1 MQEDKKRTTPPG
13 ESSGARRRRN
23 RKKAAAR
30 PAQKGEKVG
39 AAAEVTPASAAQTE
53 ETAPSTA
60 AQQAVL
66 DTETAVPT
74 QEVPQKEEVTA
85 PQHDTAQAE
94 SEPVPETVPAG
105 AEETAT
111 TAEKAAETAEEEPVL
126 TAEQPADTEA
136 AAQHETVAAEENTEE
151 EKVLEEES
159 PAEEPET
166 ANAPSDSE
174 MPAAEQPE
182 YNEPQ
187 GQDTEEKTEA
197 TTEETLEKET
207 AEADAAEKSEPEE
220 PSSEKSAETV
230 PAEEAETVQEEATEQ
245 QDDQSEESD
254 ADETEADEEELLPE
268 EDEKRLSDLT
278 RTVQLSVE
286 QIMAQVSDETAAPE
300 NVEDSETEEA
310 DETEADEE
318 ELLPEEDEK
327 RLSDLTRTVQLSVEQ
342 IMAQVSDETA
352 APENV
357 EDSETEEADETDEET
372 DGLVDQMRNGLSG
385 MAKWL
390 LLVVFFVLVIACCGV
405 AWLYRNATPD
415 MLPQITASF
424 DGQTLEP
431 TAYKWKVPV
440 IGNVFKRTYA
450 DTFSSTALPLPET
463 VDQVSPD
470 FEISPSGYRCEVT
483 VTDANDAVVF
493 EGNTDS
499 FSEFQFTANG
509 TYTAKLVVHIDA
521 SSVPGDATVTGS
533 ETWLFSFTVGVRPSM
548 RLSSTSVSQ
557 GSVIAISVGDT
568 LDGSAPTLE
577 TQLENAGFYK
587 ANTGWVCYLP
597 IPWNEP
603 TGTQKVT
610 VTAGGCTETLE
621 FTVEAAE
628 WEYKDYY
635 SQSQRVSP
643 YIGANDLPT
652 AVEKLLTESEADIAW
667 TGSNFVQPF
676 LNTLDV
682 KLGYGTTEYVGRSYS
697 ERDSN
702 TGAGGRTAT
711 NTVLTTKSGELLI
724 APANGT
730 VLLAKDLGGDYGY
743 TLVIDH
749 GAGVKSIFYNLQK
762 IDVKVGE
769 SLKQGQTIATCGS
782 TTVAEMRI
790 GTVPIDPLQVWRG
803 QCNALKYY

>member
-182 YNEPQ
+182 DNEPQ

-254 ADETEADEEELLPE
+254 
-268 EDEKRLSDLT
+268 
-278 RTVQLSVE
+278 
-286 QIMAQVSDETAAPE
+286 
-300 NVEDSETEEA
+300 A

-509 TYTAKLVVHIDA
+509 TYTAKLVVHSDA

>member
-182 YNEPQ
+182 DNEPQ

-254 ADETEADEEELLPE
+254 
-268 EDEKRLSDLT
+268 
-278 RTVQLSVE
+278 
-286 QIMAQVSDETAAPE
+286 
-300 NVEDSETEEA
+300 A

-509 TYTAKLVVHIDA
+509 TYTAKLVVHSDA

-769 SLKQGQTIATCGS
+769 ALKQGQTIATCGS
-782 TTVAEMRI
+782 TTMAEMRI
-790 GTVPIDPLQVWRG
+790 GTVPINPLQVWRG

>member
-182 YNEPQ
+182 DNEPQ
-187 GQDTEEKTEA
+187 GQDTEEITDA
-197 TTEETLEKET
+197 TTEETLEKQT
-207 AEADAAEKSEPEE
+207 AEADAAEKYEPEE

-254 ADETEADEEELLPE
+254 
-268 EDEKRLSDLT
+268 
-278 RTVQLSVE
+278 
-286 QIMAQVSDETAAPE
+286 
-300 NVEDSETEEA
+300 A

-509 TYTAKLVVHIDA
+509 TYTAKLVVHSDA

>member
-254 ADETEADEEELLPE
+254 
-268 EDEKRLSDLT
+268 
-278 RTVQLSVE
+278 
-286 QIMAQVSDETAAPE
+286 
-300 NVEDSETEEA
+300 A

-803 QCNALKYY
+803 KCNALKYY

>member
-182 YNEPQ
+182 DNEPQ

-254 ADETEADEEELLPE
+254 
-268 EDEKRLSDLT
+268 
-278 RTVQLSVE
+278 
-286 QIMAQVSDETAAPE
+286 
-300 NVEDSETEEA
+300 A

>member
-39 AAAEVTPASAAQTE
+39 TTAEVTPASAAQTE

-74 QEVPQKEEVTA
+74 QELPQKEGITA

-94 SEPVPETVPAG
+94 SEPMPETVPAE

-111 TAEKAAETAEEEPVL
+111 TAEKAAETAEEEPAL

-159 PAEEPET
+159 PEEEPET
-166 ANAPSDSE
+166 ANVPSDPE
-174 MPAAEQPE
+174 MPAAEKPE
-182 YNEPQ
+182 DNEPQ
-187 GQDTEEKTEA
+187 DQDAEEKTEA

-220 PSSEKSAETV
+220 PVSEESAETV
-230 PAEEAETVQEEATEQ
+230 PAEEEETVQEEATEQ

-254 ADETEADEEELLPE
+254 ADETETDEEELLPE

-286 QIMAQVSDETAAPE
+286 QIMAQVSDET
-300 NVEDSETEEA
+300 T
-310 DETEADEE
+310 
-318 ELLPEEDEK
+318 
-327 RLSDLTRTVQLSVEQ
+327 
-342 IMAQVSDETA
+342 

-357 EDSETEEADETDEET
+357 EDSETEEADETDEEP

-385 MAKWL
+385 VAKWL

-509 TYTAKLVVHIDA
+509 TYTAKLVVHSDA

-603 TGTQKVT
+603 TGNQKVT

-643 YIGANDLPT
+643 YIGANDLPA

-697 ERDSN
+697 ERNSN

-790 GTVPIDPLQVWRG
+790 GMVPIDPLQVWRG

>member
-254 ADETEADEEELLPE
+254 
-268 EDEKRLSDLT
+268 
-278 RTVQLSVE
+278 
-286 QIMAQVSDETAAPE
+286 
-300 NVEDSETEEA
+300 A

>member
-182 YNEPQ
+182 DNEPQ

-254 ADETEADEEELLPE
+254 
-268 EDEKRLSDLT
+268 
-278 RTVQLSVE
+278 
-286 QIMAQVSDETAAPE
+286 
-300 NVEDSETEEA
+300 A

-509 TYTAKLVVHIDA
+509 TYTAKLVVHSDA

-548 RLSSTSVSQ
+548 RLSSTLVSQ

-769 SLKQGQTIATCGS
+769 ALKQGQTIATCGS
-782 TTVAEMRI
+782 TTMAEMRI
-790 GTVPIDPLQVWRG
+790 GTVPINPLQVWRG

>member
-74 QEVPQKEEVTA
+74 QELPQKEEVTA

-111 TAEKAAETAEEEPVL
+111 TAEKAAETAEEEPAL

-151 EKVLEEES
+151 EKVLAEES

-182 YNEPQ
+182 DNEPQ
-187 GQDTEEKTEA
+187 DQGTEEKPEA

-220 PSSEKSAETV
+220 PASEESAETV

-254 ADETEADEEELLPE
+254 ADETETDEEELLPE

-286 QIMAQVSDETAAPE
+286 QIMAQVSDETTAPE
-300 NVEDSETEEA
+300 NVEDSETEE
-310 DETEADEE
+310 
-318 ELLPEEDEK
+318 
-327 RLSDLTRTVQLSVEQ
+327 V
-342 IMAQVSDETA
+342 
-352 APENV
+352 
-357 EDSETEEADETDEET
+357 DETDEEP

-509 TYTAKLVVHIDA
+509 TYTAKLVVHSDA

-682 KLGYGTTEYVGRSYS
+682 KIGYGTTEYVGRSYS
-697 ERDSN
+697 ERNSN

>member
-310 DETEADEE
+310 DET
-318 ELLPEEDEK
+318 
-327 RLSDLTRTVQLSVEQ
+327 
-342 IMAQVSDETA
+342 
-352 APENV
+352 
-357 EDSETEEADETDEET
+357 DEET

-509 TYTAKLVVHIDA
+509 TYTAKLVVHSDA